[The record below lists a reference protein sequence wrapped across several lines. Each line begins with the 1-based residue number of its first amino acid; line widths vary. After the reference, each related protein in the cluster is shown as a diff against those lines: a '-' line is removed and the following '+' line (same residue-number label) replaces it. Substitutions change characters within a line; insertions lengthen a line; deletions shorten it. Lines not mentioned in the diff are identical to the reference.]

1 MANAGLSVY
10 TADKHLILDENYQNL
25 RLSRKIK
32 LTGAG
37 TTTGTFEDGEILAAI
52 GGLDASVNIDAYCEN
67 GSTGYTAIVN
77 TYVEGLY
84 IYIFSD
90 KYEKRNS
97 GVGLQVFNANG
108 EVVYDSNNKT
118 PIIIASLHNKD
129 ADLPKDKRIA
139 VMCGSPRKEIMTSV
153 SNSQTTTQG
162 SKAEQ
167 TWVPETS
174 HMETVDNP
182 TFENVTVKEG
192 HFEWQTHQEWDPI
205 ENRYVTKG
213 ETVWVPPVT
222 EMQWVHHYS
231 QKKVVDTPGH
241 YETKWVPT
249 NVTTYYVTSAVTE
262 TRKNYAVTDG
272 KIKLKTYSTN
282 LLANKTE
289 YAGEEEHSWF
299 DYSDSSYFYH
309 KTHPYAYNTT
319 SDVSTFLAIDVTNL

>member
-32 LTGAG
+32 LTGTG

-84 IYIFSD
+84 IYIFSN

-108 EVVYDSNNKT
+108 NVIYDSNDKS
-118 PIIIASLHNKD
+118 PVIIASLNNKD
-129 ADLPKDKRIA
+129 SALPKDKRIA
-139 VMCGSPRKEIMTSV
+139 VICGSPRKEIETSIF
-153 SNSQTTTQG
+153 NSQTITQD
-162 SKAEQ
+162 SKMEQ

-241 YETKWVPT
+241 YETKWVPIT
-249 NVTTYYVTSAVTE
+249 VTTYYVTSTVVE
-262 TRKNYAVTDG
+262 TDKNYAISDG
-272 KIKLKTYSTN
+272 KIQLKEYSQKT
-282 LLANKTE
+282 LASKTE
-289 YAGEEEHSWF
+289 YSGSKEEAWNEIPGF
-299 DYSDSSYFYH
+299 FYH

>member
-37 TTTGTFEDGEILAAI
+37 TTNGTFEDGEILAAI
-52 GGLDASVNIDAYCEN
+52 GGLDASVSIDAYCEN
-67 GSTGYTAIVN
+67 GSTGYTAIVK

-84 IYIFSD
+84 IYIFSN
-90 KYEKRNS
+90 KYEKKNS

-108 EVVYDSNNKT
+108 EVVYDSNDKS
-118 PIIIASLHNKD
+118 PAIIASLHNKD
-129 ADLPKDKRIA
+129 SDLPKDKRIA
-139 VMCGSPRKEIMTSV
+139 VMCGSPRKEIETFV
-153 SNSQTTTQG
+153 SDHQETTT
-162 SKAEQ
+162 EQ
-167 TWVPETS
+167 KTETVWVPEKS

-192 HFEWQTHQEWDPI
+192 HYETQTYQEWDSV
-205 ENRYVTKG
+205 ENRYVTKIK
-213 ETVWVPPVT
+213 TVWVEPVK
-222 EMQWVHHYS
+222 EWQWVHHYS

-241 YETKWVPT
+241 YETNLVPM
-249 NVTTYYVTSAVTE
+249 NVTKYYVTSTVTE

-272 KIKLKTYSTN
+272 KIKLKTYDTY

-289 YAGEEEHSWF
+289 YAGEEQHSWY